1 MNKRLWIVLG
11 VLVVAVFGGLMWYRN
26 VTEANDPVAYA
37 DELDGTKLITK
48 DDIVAAQEKTL
59 GRSLTD
65 EEKANIIEDHYDG
78 PTDAKV
84 VVVEWKD
91 FACIHCQETSS
102 YVDEIRKDYND
113 RVLFIVRDFSLNYPS
128 SPTVLSAGNAATK
141 LGGNEAFWK
150 MSELLFKDD
159 RWTKSSLPSGWKDTI
174 DEYADSIGLNVGDF
188 NELLNNV
195 ENNGIKDKID
205 RDKRLGDNLNV
216 TGTPTW
222 MVNGKKLDSI
232 VADDIRA
239 AIEAALQEAEG
250 NSDESAD
257 ATNES

>member
-1 MNKRLWIVLG
+1 
-11 VLVVAVFGGLMWYRN
+11 
-26 VTEANDPVAYA
+26 
-37 DELDGTKLITK
+37 
-48 DDIVAAQEKTL
+48 
-59 GRSLTD
+59 
-65 EEKANIIEDHYDG
+65 
-78 PTDAKV
+78 
-84 VVVEWKD
+84 
-91 FACIHCQETSS
+91 
-102 YVDEIRKDYND
+102 
-113 RVLFIVRDFSLNYPS
+113 
-128 SPTVLSAGNAATK
+128 
-141 LGGNEAFWK
+141 